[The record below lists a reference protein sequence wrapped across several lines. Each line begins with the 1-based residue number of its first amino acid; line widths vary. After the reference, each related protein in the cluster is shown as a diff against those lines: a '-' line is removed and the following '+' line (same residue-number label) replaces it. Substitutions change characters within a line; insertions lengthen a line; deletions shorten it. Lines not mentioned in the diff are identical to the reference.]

1 MMGVNYDLFWTLNP
15 KSLTPFIKAFDLKKK
30 YDDEIAWTNGIYI
43 QRAVASCLNGA
54 KSKYPDKPR
63 MAKSIEKNVV
73 MTPKQIKEKM
83 FTQMK
88 IINSR
93 FGKEN

>member
-1 MMGVNYDLFWTLNP
+1 MIGVDYDFFWTLNP

-30 YDDEIAWTNGIYI
+30 YDDEVAWTHGIYV
-43 QRAVASCLNGA
+43 QRAVASVLS
-54 KSKYPDKPR
+54 KEVKYPNKPL
-63 MAKSIEKNVV
+63 MSCTSIKHELSAEE
-73 MTPKQIKEKM
+73 IKEKM
-83 FTQMK
+83 LIKMK